1 MVFRVL
7 PEVLTAA
14 NGQTRCGQ
22 CGHVFDAWSAI
33 LVRPQDAAT
42 RSAVTLPVSAAVS
55 SDIAGAL
62 LQHPSND
69 LPFLRSKPKVHRG
82 WWLASLCAALLLLA
96 QLAFDYRGELSV
108 YFPALRHSMMGPC
121 VGQFCVVPLP
131 KRIELLGIE
140 SSDLQVDAQQST
152 WVLNVLLRNY
162 ATFAQ
167 ALPHLEFTV
176 LNARDE
182 IISRRVFTPEQL
194 WPEERDQRAFAPYSE
209 ETLRLR
215 FTLSAADAHGYRL
228 YLFHP

>member
-1 MVFRVL
+1 
-7 PEVLTAA
+7 
-14 NGQTRCGQ
+14 
-22 CGHVFDAWSAI
+22 
-33 LVRPQDAAT
+33 
-42 RSAVTLPVSAAVS
+42 
-55 SDIAGAL
+55 
-62 LQHPSND
+62 
-69 LPFLRSKPKVHRG
+69 
-82 WWLASLCAALLLLA
+82 
-96 QLAFDYRGELSV
+96 V

-167 ALPHLEFTV
+167 ALPHLEFTI